1 MAVCELCGA
10 EGVSTNKGI
19 VSNVSVEVCTRC
31 TETMGIELHRSPFE
45 QKRPQLLK
53 PMPQR
58 RTQSDKTELSSDFHI
73 RLRKARDSKGWTQQ
87 ELARRMNVRVN
98 LIQKAESGTRPT
110 DDLISKLEKVL
121 NVKLKEDSD
130 VVHDS
135 MISPTSSRGLTIA
148 DALDEF
154 LQGDS
159 DG

>member
-31 TETMGIELHRSPFE
+31 TETMDIELHRSPFE
-45 QKRPQLLK
+45 QKRPQLRK
-53 PMPQR
+53 QMSQR

-73 RLRKARDSKGWTQQ
+73 RLRKARDSKGWTQK

-130 VVHDS
+130 AVHDS

>member
-45 QKRPQLLK
+45 QKRPQLRK

-73 RLRKARDSKGWTQQ
+73 LC
-87 ELARRMNVRVN
+87 
-98 LIQKAESGTRPT
+98 LIH
-110 DDLISKLEKVL
+110 I
-121 NVKLKEDSD
+121 
-130 VVHDS
+130 
-135 MISPTSSRGLTIA
+135 
-148 DALDEF
+148 
-154 LQGDS
+154 
-159 DG
+159 

>member
-10 EGVSTNKGI
+10 EGVSTSRGI

-45 QKRPQLLK
+45 QKIPPDRK
-53 PMPQR
+53 PLPKTRIQY
-58 RTQSDKTELSSDFHI
+58 DKSELSTDFHI
-73 RLRKARDSKGWTQQ
+73 RLRNARDSKGWTQK
-87 ELARRMNVRVN
+87 ELARKMNVRVN

-121 NVKLKEDSD
+121 NVILTEESD
-130 VVHDS
+130 AGRDS
-135 MISPTSSRGLTIA
+135 MVSRTSSRGLTIA

-154 LQGDS
+154 LQGES

>member
-45 QKRPQLLK
+45 QKRPQLRK

-121 NVKLKEDSD
+121 YVKLKEDSD